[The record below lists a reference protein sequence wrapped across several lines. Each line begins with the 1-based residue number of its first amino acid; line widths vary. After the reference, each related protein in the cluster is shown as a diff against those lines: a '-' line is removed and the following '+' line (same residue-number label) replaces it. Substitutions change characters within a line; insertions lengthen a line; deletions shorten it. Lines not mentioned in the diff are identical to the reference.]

1 MLLLVIYY
9 IINVLLIII
18 NGRQTMAVKISF
30 TNYKGGTT
38 KTTSSTNLAGGLAK
52 KYPNAKIL
60 LVEADGQGNT
70 SSTFNVDSSKI
81 ENTMYDVFLK
91 DTKPEDIIT
100 NVYAG
105 HDSANIDI
113 LPANSDMD
121 FVDFDFMLQNNAHR
135 DATIFEFLQ
144 KNPHLLQYSTE
155 DFLIKLE
162 SVELELKG
170 KDYFNLLAGKFD
182 EIDKMYDIIIFDTP
196 PEMKAIT
203 SSTLA
208 IVDHVIIPYELEKY
222 STEGIVRLL
231 KRIYSIRE
239 EYNPNLNIAGLL
251 PVKFDKRTKLQNQV
265 LNEVLQFS
273 LNNKLYHFNSRIPH
287 SIRFA
292 TASATGLPA
301 TIVDKSDS
309 KFTGQYYKL
318 IDELIENKIIEL

>member
-1 MLLLVIYY
+1 MS
-9 IINVLLIII
+9 
-18 NGRQTMAVKISF
+18 VKISF

-70 SSTFNVDSSKI
+70 SSTFNVDSSTI

-100 NVYAG
+100 KVYEG
-105 HDSANIDI
+105 HDSADIDI

-121 FVDFDFMLQNNAHR
+121 FVDFDFMIQNNKNRSASV
-135 DATIFEFLQ
+135 FEYI
-144 KNPHLLQYSTE
+144 KENPNVLNHSTE
-155 DFLIKLE
+155 DFLKRIDSIHLD
-162 SVELELKG
+162 LQG
-170 KDYFNLLAGKFD
+170 KDYFNLLDGKFD
-182 EIDKMYDIIIFDTP
+182 VIDKMYDVIIFDTP

-251 PVKFDKRTKLQNQV
+251 PVKFDKRTKLHNQV

-273 LNNKLYHFNSRIPH
+273 LNNKLFHFNSRIPQ
-287 SIRFA
+287 SVRFA

-301 TIVDKSDS
+301 TIVDKRDS
-309 KFTGQYYKL
+309 KFTEQYYKV
-318 IDELIENKIIEL
+318 IDELVENKIINL